1 MSELNLRGDYSHYQK
16 ARNNTSVSVEEFIRE
31 IEATPPEYR
40 SNLLQIIR
48 LFRESVTQNDDK
60 LKIDKSP
67 ENIVKNAEMPL
78 TQTFREGIDELEQK
92 EVKIYTD
99 GACIGNPG
107 PGGYGVVLL
116 YGKNRKELSGGFQL
130 TTNNRME
137 MMAAIVGLQV
147 LKSPC
152 NITLYSDSKY
162 VVDAIE
168 KGWAKRWQANN
179 WKRNKK
185 EKASNPDLW
194 EQLLNLCN
202 QHTIKF
208 IWVKGHAGNRENERC
223 DRLAVEA
230 SQQRDL
236 PQDFGY
242 IQDVN

>member
-1 MSELNLRGDYSHYQK
+1 MSELNLRGDYSPHQK
-16 ARNNTSVSVEEFIRE
+16 EGDNSGVSLPDFIQE

-48 LFRESVTQNDDK
+48 LFRESVTQNYEGLQTDEY
-60 LKIDKSP
+60 P
-67 ENIVKNAEMPL
+67 ENIAENSATLL
-78 TQTFREGIDELEQK
+78 TQPLLEELEELEQK

-116 YGKNRKELSGGFQL
+116 YGNRRKELSGGFQL

-137 MMAAIVGLQV
+137 MMAAIVGLRA
-147 LKSPC
+147 LKCPC

-168 KGWAKRWQANN
+168 KGWAKRWQDND

-185 EKASNPDLW
+185 DKASNPDLW
-194 EQLLNLCN
+194 EQLLNLCD
-202 QHTIKF
+202 QHQIKF
-208 IWVKGHAGNRENERC
+208 VWVKGHAGIPENERC
-223 DRLAVEA
+223 DQLAVEA
-230 SQQRDL
+230 SQQQNL

-242 IQDVN
+242 E

>member
-1 MSELNLRGDYSHYQK
+1 MSDQNFRGDHSPSQK
-16 ARNNTSVSVEEFIRE
+16 QGNEASISLPEFIRE

-48 LFRESVTQNDDK
+48 LFRESVTQNDEK

-67 ENIVKNAEMPL
+67 ENIAENSEMPL
-78 TQTFREGIDELEQK
+78 TQTSLEEINELEQK
-92 EVKIYTD
+92 EIQIYTD

-152 NITLYSDSKY
+152 HITLYSDSKY

-194 EQLLNLCN
+194 EQLLHLCN
-202 QHTIKF
+202 QHKIKF

-223 DRLAVEA
+223 DRLAVAA

-242 IQDVN
+242 IQEVN